1 MAVRFKINHLVISW
15 GVSRGRETYGYNIC
29 RLDSRDSGKRY
40 RCSGGGYDMTGTVIG
55 DWFTSEHQEELKTL
69 VSENQHKIVDS
80 YCNGKYKKIEDF
92 YGLTINPDG
101 SVTLDG
107 ACGRES
113 MYNIIRACGFEVQGE
128 YNKKGHL
135 IGLYVSKQYEDNT
148 Q

>member
-1 MAVRFKINHLVISW
+1 MSFSFNFNHLVISW
-15 GVSRGRETYGYNIC
+15 SVSRGRETYGYNIC

-69 VSENQHKIVDS
+69 VSENQHKITDS

-92 YGLTINPDG
+92 YGLTIKPDG
-101 SVTLDG
+101 SIILDG

-113 MYNIIRACGFEVQGE
+113 MYSIIRACGFVIQHQV
-128 YNKKGHL
+128 NKKGQL
-135 IGLYVSKQYEDNT
+135 IGLYVSKENE
-148 Q
+148 